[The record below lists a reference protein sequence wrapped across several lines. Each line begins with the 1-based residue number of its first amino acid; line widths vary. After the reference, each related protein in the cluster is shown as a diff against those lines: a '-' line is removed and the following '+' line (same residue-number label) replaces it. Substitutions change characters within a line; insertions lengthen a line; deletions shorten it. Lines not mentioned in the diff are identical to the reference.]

1 MTNIEHLNELLKEN
15 KKDTFL
21 LYALALEHVKIND
34 FLKAKN
40 IFQQLI
46 IEDPNYL
53 ATYFQYGNLLAQIGD
68 LKLAEV
74 IFKKGIDIA
83 TTQNKIKTRQELE
96 QALFLLD

>member
-1 MTNIEHLNELLKEN
+1 MSKIEQLHELLKEN

-21 LYALALEHVKIND
+21 RYALALEHIK
-34 FLKAKN
+34 LKEVELAKN
-40 IFQQLI
+40 IFQEII

-53 ATYFQYGNLLAQIGD
+53 ATYYQYGNLLAETGD
-68 LKLAEV
+68 NSLAEV

-83 TTQNKIKTRQELE
+83 TTQNKLKTRQELE

>member
-1 MTNIEHLNELLKEN
+1 MTNIEQLNELLKEN

-53 ATYFQYGNLLAQIGD
+53 ATSI
-68 LKLAEV
+68 V
-74 IFKKGIDIA
+74 
-83 TTQNKIKTRQELE
+83 
-96 QALFLLD
+96 LFLIPPI